1 MPMMTGRTA
10 FMEMLRAEGVRYIFG
25 NPGTSELA
33 IMSSLEEFTDIKYVL
48 AAQEGVAMGM
58 ADGYSCGTGQPS
70 LVNLH
75 IDTGLANG
83 ISLLQ
88 HAMDGGVP
96 IVLTAGNKDTR
107 KLAEGRTDLPGMVA
121 QFTKWSAEVSNPDQI
136 PSAMRRAFNE
146 AKTPPTG
153 PVFLSFAFDTFDA
166 LAEVEITPS
175 AKQYH
180 RVAPD
185 PQAVADAAAML
196 AGAANPM
203 ILVGDR
209 LGMSG
214 GVDQAV
220 ALAEMLGARV
230 YATSYARMNFPTGH
244 PQYLGRINAVL
255 PAAREVFASADVVLA
270 VGSNV
275 FSGFFYFPG
284 STLAPGTRLIHLDS
298 SAKEVG
304 KSETTDVGIVADPK
318 IGLEHLADAVASAM
332 TGQAREAF
340 RKASR
345 GRAAG
350 LADEKIAL
358 KAAWQRRLK
367 ERWGQRP
374 MPVERM
380 MHELA
385 QVLPA
390 ETAIADDTI
399 TSRDALHGAF
409 EFSDP
414 DGIFSERAGA
424 IGWGMGS
431 ALGLKLAFPD
441 RPVVGLLG
449 DGSAMMTV
457 QGLWTAAN
465 ENLPVIYIICNNRS
479 YRILK
484 LNMDIYQSQ
493 LLHQENPSSEYIGM
507 DFGRPFNIA
516 AIANAMGVYG
526 RAIEDPAELGPAV
539 KEALAS
545 GKPAVLEVAIDGT
558 V

>member
-1 MPMMTGRTA
+1 MPVMTGKTA

-33 IMSSLEEFTDIKYVL
+33 IMAALEDYPDINYVL

-70 LVNLH
+70 MVNLH
-75 IDTGLANG
+75 IETGLANG
-83 ISLLQ
+83 ISLLH

-96 IVLTAGNKDTR
+96 LVLTAGNKDTR
-107 KLAEGRTDLPGMVA
+107 KLAEGRSDLPGMVA
-121 QFTKWSAEVSNPDQI
+121 QFAKWSAEVTNAQQI
-136 PSAMRRAFNE
+136 PGAMRRAFNE

-153 PVFLSFAFDTFDA
+153 PAFLAFAFDAFDGMA
-166 LAEVEITPS
+166 DVEIIPS
-175 AKQYH
+175 SKQYH

-185 PQAVADAAAML
+185 LQAVEDAALIL
-196 AGAANPM
+196 AGSENPM

-214 GVDQAV
+214 GVGRAV
-220 ALAEMLGARV
+220 ELAELLGARV

-244 PQYLGRINAVL
+244 PQFLGRINPVL
-255 PAAREVFASADVVLA
+255 PAARDVFASADVILA
-270 VGSNV
+270 VGTNV
-275 FSGFFYFPG
+275 FSGFFYCPG
-284 STLAPGTRLIHLDS
+284 STIAPGTRLIHLDS

-304 KSETTDVGIVADPK
+304 KSEPTDVGIVADPK
-318 IGLEHLADAVASAM
+318 IGLEHLVDAVGSAM
-332 TGQAREAF
+332 TGQAREAS
-340 RKASR
+340 K
-345 GRAAG
+345 GRTAG
-350 LADEKIAL
+350 LSKEKTAL
-358 KAAWQRRLK
+358 KAAWQRRLN
-367 ERWGQRP
+367 ERWDQRP

-385 QVLPA
+385 QVLPGDA
-390 ETAIADDTI
+390 VIADDTI

-409 EFSDP
+409 AFSDP
-414 DGIFSERAGA
+414 DGIFSERGGA

-431 ALGLKLAFPD
+431 ALGLKLAYPG

-465 ENLPVIYIICNNRS
+465 EELPVLYIICNNRS

-493 LLHQENPSSEYIGM
+493 MLQSESPANKYIGM

-526 RAIEDPAELGPAV
+526 RSIEDPAELGPAV
-539 KEALAS
+539 GEALAS
-545 GKPAVLEVAIDGT
+545 GKPAVLDVAINGS